1 MMLRSATSGSDC
13 ADLATEE
20 LFFFFG
26 EFSWLDACLL
36 DYVEKS
42 I

>member
-1 MMLRSATSGSDC
+1 MVIGSSSSGPDCSDF
-13 ADLATEE
+13 ATED

-26 EFSWLDACLL
+26 EFSWLDASLL
-36 DYVEKS
+36 HY